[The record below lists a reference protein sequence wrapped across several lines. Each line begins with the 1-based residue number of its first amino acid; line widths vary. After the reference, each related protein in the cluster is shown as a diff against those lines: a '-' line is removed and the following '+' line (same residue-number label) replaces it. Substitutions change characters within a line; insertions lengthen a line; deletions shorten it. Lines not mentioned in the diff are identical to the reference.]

1 MGERATNGGERSRLL
16 NGLGA
21 SVQTLAGVITVV
33 RLTKL
38 TVAAFTRSPGPKLR
52 PAGGD
57 RGGPR
62 ADETGADRGRGSVFD
77 RHNLKYAPL
86 VMIVVAGLEGLP
98 LYAAKGQ
105 GDPAAGWISVA
116 LGGIA
121 GALGWSMAGSLNTMK
136 IRRGFPLTAVAL
148 TWGLLGG
155 LTVGFKFYASEV
167 GGDFLQSTL
176 LIAVAMGVVSGV
188 TGSVT
193 RDEPLPFGLLV
204 KTALLFAGAI
214 GIVRLFDYALVVAL
228 LADGTWQR
236 KAWYAVRAGLLSS
249 AVVAPLALVSLWAA
263 GWAGRALRPVFEVYD
278 AWWAGVR
285 ELGGA
290 VGGFLIAYL
299 LTVVTFACQFWG
311 AWQIDPCRFYAC
323 KAPGEADRALSFG
336 DFLYFSV
343 LTITSA
349 GPGDVP
355 PPAHFVTRALV
366 SLELLAGVVLT
377 TLLVSV
383 LFAVFQ
389 KGRRGQSHDGE
400 TSTAQTQGTAG
411 NPAA

>member
-1 MGERATNGGERSRLL
+1 MGERATNGGEKHRRRNS
-16 NGLGA
+16 LGA
-21 SVQTLAGVITVV
+21 PLRALAGVITIV

-38 TVAAFTRSPGPKLR
+38 TVTALARTPGFKRR
-52 PAGGD
+52 PVGGAQ
-57 RGGPR
+57 GELAVSEP
-62 ADETGADRGRGSVFD
+62 GADRAQGRVFD
-77 RHNLKYAPL
+77 RRNLKYAPL

-116 LGGIA
+116 LGGLA
-121 GALGWSMAGSLNTMK
+121 GALGWLMAGSLNTMK

-167 GGDFLQSTL
+167 GGDFLQSTM

-214 GIVRLFDYALVVAL
+214 GLIRLLDYALVVAL
-228 LADGTWQR
+228 LAEGTWQQ
-236 KAWYAVRAGLLSS
+236 KARYAVRAGLLSS
-249 AVVAPLALVSLWAA
+249 AVVAPLSLVSLWAA
-263 GWAGRALRPVFEVYD
+263 GWAGRLLRPVFEVYD
-278 AWWAGVR
+278 EWWAGVK

-299 LTVVTFACQFWG
+299 LTVLAFACQFWG
-311 AWQIDPCRFYAC
+311 AWQIDACRFYAC
-323 KAPGEADRALSFG
+323 KTPGEAERALSFG

-355 PPAHFVTRALV
+355 PPAHFVTRVLV

-389 KGRRGQSHDGE
+389 KGRRGQSPDGE
-400 TSTAQTQGTAG
+400 ASPARPERTAG
-411 NPAA
+411 NPAP